1 MRWHAAALGALVSL
15 VLSCAGG
22 DRAAPLTPPLAA
34 QEPPVARSADTTK
47 ARRPVVLVTL
57 DGVRWQDVF
66 GEGDVVARGAWPETD
81 AWLRDQGAAVGA
93 PGHGEIRASGP
104 HYVSLP
110 GYAEILTGRA
120 GQCADNDCRHVE
132 RATLLEEVRDA
143 GGKAALVSSWD
154 RLGRIAT
161 RATKQADVIVSAGR
175 HGDPGVSPFP
185 GEGDFRPD
193 RHTADVGLELLER
206 ERPDLL
212 FLGLG
217 EPDEYAHHGDRAG
230 YARSLRY
237 ADSVLGRLRRTL
249 SRMGPR
255 GAETTVLVLADHGR
269 SHGFNDHGGHA
280 PESGRVWLLAFGS
293 RVTARGRVTSPRARH
308 LSNVAPTA
316 RELLGL
322 TRERP
327 ADALT
332 ELFDTSSASAD
343 SAR

>member
-1 MRWHAAALGALVSL
+1 MRWLAATLGALVSL

-22 DRAAPLTPPLAA
+22 EGAAPRTAPRAFT
-34 QEPPVARSADTTK
+34 EPPVT
-47 ARRPVVLVTL
+47 RPVDAPTPRSPLVLVTI

-66 GEGDVVARGAWPETD
+66 AEGDVVARGAWPETD
-81 AWLRDQGAAVGA
+81 AWLRDEGAAVGA
-93 PGHGEIRASGP
+93 PGRGEIRASGP
-104 HYVSLP
+104 HFVSLP

-120 GQCADNDCRHVE
+120 GQCADNDCKRVE
-132 RATLLEEVRDA
+132 HATLLEEVRDA

-161 RATKQADVIVSAGR
+161 RASKHNDVIVSAGR

-193 RHTADVGLELLER
+193 RHTAEVGLELLER

-237 ADSVLGRLRRTL
+237 ADAVLGRLRRAL

-255 GAETTVLVLADHGR
+255 GADTTVLVVADHGR
-269 SHGFNDHGGHA
+269 SAGFNDHGGHA
-280 PESGRVWLLAFGS
+280 PESARVWLLAFGA
-293 RVTARGRVTSPRARH
+293 RVTARGRVASPRPRS
-308 LSNVAPTA
+308 LSDVAPTA

-322 TRERP
+322 TRTRS
-327 ADALT
+327 ADGLT
-332 ELFDTSSASAD
+332 ELFGAD
-343 SAR
+343 GAPR